1 MNSER
6 TWSGGGGGGHYEGQ
20 TGKIT
25 DKRNGA

>member
-6 TWSGGGGGGHYEGQ
+6 TWSGGGGGHYEGQ